1 MRNIL
6 PSILE
11 LGRKTDGHLA
21 TTIHDGCVGM
31 FHILGPCGQ
40 TLRIISSGTGEHCMG
55 WEHVSISLQNR
66 CPNWIEMCFVKNLFW
81 DEEEAVMQLH
91 PPKSDYVNIAKTC
104 LHLWKPINAQI
115 PLPPSIMVGPKAT
128 AA

>member
-31 FHILGPCGQ
+31 FHILGP
-40 TLRIISSGTGEHCMG
+40 
-55 WEHVSISLQNR
+55 
-66 CPNWIEMCFVKNLFW
+66 
-81 DEEEAVMQLH
+81 
-91 PPKSDYVNIAKTC
+91 
-104 LHLWKPINAQI
+104 
-115 PLPPSIMVGPKAT
+115 KAT